1 MAASRQAAF
10 RASRAATVKR
20 LVGVATHE
28 AILEADEAC
37 EEALAA
43 MEMRA
48 TTAEREVGELRKS
61 LDQSSDN
68 IRYWRGESKKNAR
81 MRSDPPALRREDR
94 EIRDLRAEIHRLRVG
109 ARLPFPELVSEDG
122 AKSHHHRRADVVRD

>member
-10 RASRAATVKR
+10 RTSRAATVKR

-48 TTAEREVGELRKS
+48 TTAEREIGELRVSLGKS
-61 LDQSSDN
+61 HDN

-81 MRSDPPALRREDR
+81 MRSDPAALRRKDR
-94 EIRDLRAEIHRLRVG
+94 EMHELRAEIHQLRVEISKYQLKVP
-109 ARLPFPELVSEDG
+109 RP
-122 AKSHHHRRADVVRD
+122 RRSRGR

>member
-1 MAASRQAAF
+1 MAASRQAAV

-48 TTAEREVGELRKS
+48 TTAEREIGELRKS
-61 LDQSSDN
+61 LDESRDN
-68 IRYWRGESKKNAR
+68 VCY
-81 MRSDPPALRREDR
+81 
-94 EIRDLRAEIHRLRVG
+94 
-109 ARLPFPELVSEDG
+109 
-122 AKSHHHRRADVVRD
+122 